1 MTRASLL
8 AQQHTK
14 AFDQETWL
22 RRQSHPVIHRRV
34 DTGVNSH
41 WQQQPLNAPP
51 ARFLTSSRSFVQP
64 VCSFLLQP
72 TGKGPRLP
80 EVYCVIS
87 RLGCFDLFSTV
98 SSACPTK
105 SHPVDRRDQRSCVL
119 LLRLI
124 CFTTLSAPSAECLF
138 IAIQLFFFF
147 FSNSMISQG
156 NCSLQVLTQW
166 SWMPSCAATL
176 YLPCLIPFL
185 IQPEQVQTA

>member
-1 MTRASLL
+1 MTKASLL
-8 AQQHTK
+8 VQQHTK

-22 RRQSHPVIHRRV
+22 RRQSHPVIHCV
-34 DTGVNSH
+34 DKGVNSH
-41 WQQQPLNAPP
+41 WQQPLNAPL
-51 ARFLTSSRSFVQP
+51 ARFLASLQSFVQP

-105 SHPVDRRDQRSCVL
+105 SHPDTHTDRRDQRSCVL

-124 CFTTLSAPSAECLF
+124 CFTTLSAASAECLF
-138 IAIQLFFFF
+138 IAIQLFF
-147 FSNSMISQG
+147 S
-156 NCSLQVLTQW
+156 T
-166 SWMPSCAATL
+166 P
-176 YLPCLIPFL
+176 
-185 IQPEQVQTA
+185 